1 MCYILINNLD
11 YGDVFYI
18 VLMIIID
25 WFYGDDVYLII
36 LIKMV
41 MYVNNNYEFVKV
53 RWFYCSVFVN
63 FCYMYSYWYLVSM
76 F

>member
-25 WFYGDDVYLII
+25 WFYSDVYLVI
-36 LIKMV
+36 LIKML
-41 MYVNNNYEFVKV
+41 MYVNKNYEFVKV
-53 RWFYCSVFVN
+53 RWFYCSVFVYV
-63 FCYMYSYWYLVSM
+63 CYLYSYWYLVSM